1 MSHRKFRRPRRGNLG
16 FLPRR
21 RTNHHRGRIRSFP
34 ADKSAQKPHLTAFVG
49 FKAGMTHVMRE
60 VERTGSSMN
69 KKQVVEPATIIETPP
84 LRIVGMVG
92 YVETPRGL
100 RALSTVWAQNMSDEF
115 KRRFYKNWYKS
126 KKKCFQKAS
135 DKVANGGNA
144 QLMERIKKYCSVVR
158 VICHTQTKLLNN
170 RTKKAHILEVQI
182 NGGNVVEKVDFAAS
196 LFEQEVKVDQVFS
209 DFDLCDVIGVTKGHG
224 FTGVVKR
231 FGVKRLPRKT
241 HRGLRRVG
249 CIGSWH
255 PANVQWTVARAG
267 QLGYH
272 HRTEVNK
279 RIYRVGK
286 ALSSENKGN
295 ASTEYDL
302 TEKNITP
309 MGGFVRYGV
318 VNNDFILIKGCCVG
332 IRKKQLILRQSMHTR
347 TKNKLTE
354 PVNLKF
360 IDTSSKMGHG
370 RFQTSAEKD
379 KYYVASKKVA
389 EKEANA

>member
-16 FLPRR
+16 FMPRR
-21 RTNHHRGRIRSFP
+21 RTKHPRGRIRSFP
-34 ADKSAQKPHLTAFVG
+34 ADNSANKPHLTAFVG

-60 VERTGSSMN
+60 VERTGSALN
-69 KKQVVEPATIIETPP
+69 KKQIVEPVTVIETPP
-84 LRIVGMVG
+84 LRVVGIVG

-100 RALSTVWAQNMSDEF
+100 RALTTVWAQNLGDEF

-126 KKKCFQKAS
+126 KKKCFTKATE
-135 DKVANGGNA
+135 KVANGGNA
-144 QLMERIKKYCSVVR
+144 QLLARIKKYCSIVR
-158 VICHTQTKLLNN
+158 VVVHTQTGLLNDN
-170 RTKKAHILEVQI
+170 TKKSHVMEIQV
-182 NGGNVVEKVDFAAS
+182 NGGSVEEKVDWAVN
-196 LFEQEVKVDQVFS
+196 LLEQEVKVDQVFS

-267 QLGYH
+267 QHGFH
-272 HRTEVNK
+272 HRTEINK

-286 ALSSENKGN
+286 AASEDVKAN
-295 ASTEYDL
+295 ASTNYDL
-302 TEKNITP
+302 TEKHITP

-318 VNNDFILIKGCCVG
+318 VNNDFLVIKGGCVG
-332 IRKKQLILRQSMHTR
+332 LRKRQVLLRHSMHTR

-354 PVNLKF
+354 PVHLNF
-360 IDTSSKMGHG
+360 IDTSSKLGHG
-370 RFQTSAEKD
+370 RFQTSAEKK
-379 KYYVASKKVA
+379 KYYISSKKY
-389 EKEANA
+389 NTDNDN